1 MTCQWPGSIACNSY
15 VGSWT
20 MTILTFLVDVSRHL
34 PPGTQRSRSPR
45 RSGPRLS
52 LVLCGLLQKSPASL
66 PPRWNISM
74 LACLDK
80 TRQVYFRIDYIHTLL
95 DHRCWRLPPFRV
107 SGSRTRQARMSSKI
121 CSGSRNS
128 RKGSPASR
136 VSPNRLLDHPLTLIP
151 FRRRRT
157 AFDGLGDRRQCEHPL
172 GEQRPTGGVGMQAL
186 D

>member
-1 MTCQWPGSIACNSY
+1 MQFLFWVLNNVNSDISGPCFKTPPTRNPTISISTEEWSEAESGP
-15 VGSWT
+15 V
-20 MTILTFLVDVSRHL
+20 
-34 PPGTQRSRSPR
+34 RSP
-45 RSGPRLS
+45 PKKPS
-52 LVLCGLLQKSPASL
+52 LASTKVKYINVSL
-66 PPRWNISM
+66 PRQ
-74 LACLDK
+74 DK
-80 TRQVYFRIDYIHTLL
+80 TRQVYFRIGYIHILL
-95 DHRCWRLPPFRV
+95 YHRCWRLPPFRV

>member
-1 MTCQWPGSIACNSY
+1 MLGLEHSDISKTPPTRNPTISISTEEWSEAESGP
-15 VGSWT
+15 V
-20 MTILTFLVDVSRHL
+20 
-34 PPGTQRSRSPR
+34 RSP
-45 RSGPRLS
+45 PKKPS
-52 LVLCGLLQKSPASL
+52 LASTKVKYIKVSL
-66 PPRWNISM
+66 PRQ
-74 LACLDK
+74 DK
-80 TRQVYFRIDYIHTLL
+80 TSVFQDWLHTLL

-157 AFDGLGDRRQCEHPL
+157 PFDGLGDRRQCEHPL